1 MIIKPLLTAFLET
14 ALNQY
19 LSLDEDA
26 SVFLTPLAGKTIAVT
41 IEPFTET
48 LYLCP
53 TPDKI
58 QILETYQGDVD
69 TTISGTLTALGLM
82 GLNASSMR
90 SIFNGEVRIE
100 GDTHIG
106 QKFQQLFKNLDI
118 DLEEKL
124 SQITGD
130 IVAHKVGNLF
140 RSGRDW
146 SQQSLETFRL
156 NSEEFLQEETRNLP
170 AQAEADIFYHQV
182 DELRSDFDRLITRVE
197 RLKTTC
203 ETTEK
208 NTALD

>member
-1 MIIKPLLTAFLET
+1 MIIKPILTGFLET

-26 SVFLTPLAGKTIAVT
+26 GLFLTPLAGKVIAVT
-41 IEPFTET
+41 IEPFDET

-53 TPDKI
+53 TTDKI
-58 QILETYQGDVD
+58 QILEYYQGDVD
-69 TTISGTLTALGLM
+69 TTITGTLTALGLM

-90 SIFNGEVRIE
+90 SVFNGDVGIE

-124 SQITGD
+124 SQVTGD

-140 RSGRDW
+140 RSGRHW
-146 SQQSLETFRL
+146 SQQSLETLRL
-156 NSEEFLQEETRNLP
+156 NTEEFLQEETRDLP
-170 AQAEADIFYHQV
+170 AKAEADIFYRQV
-182 DELRSDFDRLITRVE
+182 DELRSDFDRLHARIE
-197 RLKTTC
+197 RLTAAF
-203 ETTEK
+203 EATEK
-208 NTALD
+208 I